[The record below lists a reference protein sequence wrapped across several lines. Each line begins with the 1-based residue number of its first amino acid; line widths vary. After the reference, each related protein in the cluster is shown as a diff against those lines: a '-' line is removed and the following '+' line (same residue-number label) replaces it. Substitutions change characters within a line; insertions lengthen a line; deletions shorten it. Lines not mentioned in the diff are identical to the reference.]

1 MLLTT
6 SVILALIVFIL
17 HATAGILKAKAGGAD
32 DDEPVKRFF
41 TTFFIPDLIYMIGIW
56 VVGTHYLQ
64 KYLGEESAWI
74 ALGAVSL
81 IAISRSLLK
90 LSKLG

>member
-32 DDEPVKRFF
+32 DEPVKRFF
-41 TTFFIPDLIYMIGIW
+41 TTYFIPDLICMIGIW

>member
-17 HATAGILKAKAGGAD
+17 HVTVGILKAKDRGAG
-32 DDEPVKRFF
+32 DEPVKRFF